1 MGIAWEP
8 AVVGRA
14 PRGHPESSEPKRS
27 LAPLGTGTKGDVAQV
42 CQEYSLSQPQG
53 SWHPVGIKGAELGGK
68 KVLEKSGAG
77 PRLWGLQRAC
87 QWVLPKDRRRLQAER
102 ETSRLCMGAR
112 SAQCPCRGHAG
123 WHVLGTAV
131 GEWGRECP
139 PNSVALWSLHS
150 YCVF

>member
-27 LAPLGTGTKGDVAQV
+27 LAPLGTGSEGDVAQV

-87 QWVLPKDRRRLQAER
+87 QWVLPKDRHRLQAER
-102 ETSRLCMGAR
+102 DKQAVHGSPECPALMQRACRMAR
-112 SAQCPCRGHAG
+112 SGDSCGG
-123 WHVLGTAV
+123 VGTGV
-131 GEWGRECP
+131 SP
-139 PNSVALWSLHS
+139 
-150 YCVF
+150 